1 MRRRH
6 GDGAAVAMPSSSSLT
21 GCFCGMFCCYICV
34 LVLAATVLCC
44 VLCIGHKMRSS
55 DTLKPPKH
63 RGDFLDVAAVND
75 SLSRPSLACY
85 VGLLILAYLFSSL
98 MDNEHVMR
106 AFFKNIPNNW
116 SIWADGLNKLWDTW
130 GIFS

>member
-75 SLSRPSLACY
+75 SLSRPRFVAMSACLYSLTCSVVAWTMDMR
-85 VGLLILAYLFSSL
+85 GELF
-98 MDNEHVMR
+98 
-106 AFFKNIPNNW
+106 FQKYP
-116 SIWADGLNKLWDTW
+116 K
-130 GIFS
+130 

>member
-6 GDGAAVAMPSSSSLT
+6 GGGDGAAVAMPSSSSLT

-85 VGLLILAYLFSSL
+85 VGLLIPAYLFSSH
-98 MDNEHVMR
+98 MDNGNVIR
-106 AFFKNIPNNW
+106 ALFFKNITKMV
-116 SIWADGLNKLWDTW
+116 DLGR
-130 GIFS
+130 

>member
-1 MRRRH
+1 
-6 GDGAAVAMPSSSSLT
+6 MPSSSSWL
-21 GCFCGMFCCYICV
+21 FLWHV
-34 LVLAATVLCC
+34 LLLYLCAATVLCC

-85 VGLLILAYLFSSL
+85 VGLLILAYLFSSR
-98 MDNEHVMR
+98 MDNGHVMR
-106 AFFKNIPNNW
+106 AFFSKI
-116 SIWADGLNKLWDTW
+116 SHIIGRFGLLGRINC
-130 GIFS
+130 GILGVFSVEL

>member
-6 GDGAAVAMPSSSSLT
+6 GGGDGAAVAMPSSSSLT

-75 SLSRPSLACY
+75 LLSRPSLACY
-85 VGLLILAYLFSSL
+85 VGLLILAYLFSSR
-98 MDNEHVMR
+98 MDNGHVMR

-116 SIWADGLNKLWDTW
+116 PIWADGQNKL
-130 GIFS
+130 

>member
-1 MRRRH
+1 
-6 GDGAAVAMPSSSSLT
+6 MPSSSSLA

-34 LVLAATVLCC
+34 LAATVLCF

-85 VGLLILAYLFSSL
+85 VGLLILAYLFSSR
-98 MDNEHVMR
+98 MDNGHVMS
-106 AFFKNIPNNW
+106 FFPKIPQ
-116 SIWADGLNKLWDTW
+116 IIGQFGQL
-130 GIFS
+130 G

>member
-1 MRRRH
+1 MACS
-6 GDGAAVAMPSSSSLT
+6 AAI
-21 GCFCGMFCCYICV
+21 FV
-34 LVLAATVLCC
+34 LLAATVLCC

-85 VGLLILAYLFSSL
+85 VGLLILAYLFSSR
-98 MDNEHVMR
+98 MDNGHVMR
-106 AFFKNIPNNW
+106 AFFFKNIPNNW
-116 SIWADGLNKLWDTW
+116 SIWAFWPKKLWGTW

>member
-6 GDGAAVAMPSSSSLT
+6 GGGDGAAVAMPSSSSLT

-85 VGLLILAYLFSSL
+85 VGLLILAYLFSSR
-98 MDNEHVMR
+98 MDNGHVMR
-106 AFFKNIPNNW
+106 AFFSKIPQRFPRCCC
-116 SIWADGLNKLWDTW
+116 GK
-130 GIFS
+130 

>member
-1 MRRRH
+1 MRRRRG
-6 GDGAAVAMPSSSSLT
+6 GDCAAVAMLSSSSLA

-34 LVLAATVLCC
+34 LAATVLCF

-75 SLSRPSLACY
+75 SLSRPRFVAMSACLYSLTCSVVAWT
-85 VGLLILAYLFSSL
+85 
-98 MDNEHVMR
+98 MDM
-106 AFFKNIPNNW
+106 
-116 SIWADGLNKLWDTW
+116 
-130 GIFS
+130 